1 MPRDN
6 PEAAR
11 GRDRETP
18 ARCWRIYGKKAG
30 PPANVAG
37 LQLPTLRGSGY
48 AAGARQHGKRQPAAS
63 VRKSQVRCRI
73 IMLATMT
80 LARAGVRSSHSRSKA
95 KAAHRIGEQP
105 EVGRVTRNVGR
116 IPLENP
122 SRSRC
127 DPSKAYWRSLRSAL
141 LVTRAGRIGVMVD
154 VALAIAIFALL
165 QVIACTLLSN
175 AALTPTGPWPALC
188 CRGCLREPCLRL
200 LTQLLVRAG
209 RIGVRQAHRQKACR
223 ECSIHGSV
231 NPPPSRPRRWLVGIR
246 CSTIPHIVPTRI
258 TFRSLSI
265 ITLD

>member
-1 MPRDN
+1 
-6 PEAAR
+6 
-11 GRDRETP
+11 
-18 ARCWRIYGKKAG
+18 
-30 PPANVAG
+30 
-37 LQLPTLRGSGY
+37 
-48 AAGARQHGKRQPAAS
+48 
-63 VRKSQVRCRI
+63 
-73 IMLATMT
+73 MLATMT
-80 LARAGVRSSHSRSKA
+80 LARAGGAVHTHVQKQ

-209 RIGVRQAHRQKACR
+209 RIGVRQA
-223 ECSIHGSV
+223 
-231 NPPPSRPRRWLVGIR
+231 L
-246 CSTIPHIVPTRI
+246 STE
-258 TFRSLSI
+258 SLSGMFHSRQRQSAPVEASALAGGNTVFHYPSHRSNSDNVPFI
-265 ITLD
+265 VHNYFRLNSKISERLNRI